1 MPYQSLT
8 LKGTSLSALYRAP
21 EDLNPLL
28 VLAHGAGAGFDHHH
42 MTAIAD
48 ALAVHGIGTL
58 RFNFPFIQQGR
69 RRVDSKEDCL
79 HTIGAAL
86 SAAETFASGSD
97 IYLGGHSFGGR
108 MASHYLA
115 EHDHNVTG
123 LVLFSFPLHVRKKPD
138 SKRAAHLSEL
148 TAPVLF
154 LSGDRDTLA
163 ESELLSSIVTDLQQA
178 TLHWLDTAD
187 HSYKILKRTRQS
199 AEDIYAEAARVT
211 VNWMADCH
219 GSSEA

>member
-8 LKGTSLSALYRAP
+8 LKGTSLSALYQAP
-21 EDLNPLL
+21 EDSKPLL

-48 ALAVHGIGTL
+48 SLAVYGIGTL
-58 RFNFPFIQQGR
+58 RFNFPFIQQDR

-79 HTIGAAL
+79 NTIGAAL
-86 SAAETFASGSD
+86 STAETFAAVSD
-97 IYLGGHSFGGR
+97 IYLAGHSFGGR

-115 EHDHNVTG
+115 EHDHKVKG
-123 LVLFSFPLHVRKKPD
+123 LVLFSFPLHVNKKPD
-138 SKRAAHLSEL
+138 IKRAAHLNEV
-148 TAPVLF
+148 TTPMLF

-163 ESELLSSIVTDLQQA
+163 QSELLDGIVTDLSHA

-199 AEDIYAEAARVT
+199 AEDVYAEAARVA
-211 VNWMADCH
+211 VNWMADC
-219 GSSEA
+219 